1 MATRIESGRMQIA
14 GVGGVPMQRVNQPGV
29 DYIGPRAE
37 AQAAGSLAQVLDR
50 MSQYAFGEAKRQR
63 ADEGLQYAANNPP
76 TAEQLE
82 AAKNGDPSSLIPRG
96 NSTYFDQAVL
106 KARSFELAAHF
117 EIEGR
122 NELAKL
128 LSDVEAGTAK
138 SEQVETRIA
147 TLTEGFAKSLSKVE
161 PEAALKFRA
170 TMATHGNTVL
180 NAAYSAEL
188 KRAKAQRMA
197 KFDMDFDNGV
207 RLLEATVS
215 MGFWVDQNG
224 QQRSIDEMADVF
236 RTNVNTQALL
246 LGDAALQKEYST
258 KFEAALRGAKIN
270 ALTKEFAS
278 EAYMGD
284 LVTTLQKIRMGDAGR
299 LSPVLQDLITNDFDA
314 VAKVTA
320 NVMAAQNQRDAAEKA
335 KLADDKRKDF
345 AEFLPL
351 YDQAVAAPEGSAQR
365 KRLTDQIAQIAMR
378 DSGAVPLSVIKDLR
392 EPSKEGNA
400 MVEFN
405 VLNGIYSGTITSNDE
420 IYKTPGLNGKQKV
433 SLLKT
438 LNSENRRD
446 QSELD
451 RGMARLAGI
460 PVQPGQVVVLD
471 PKGAEFQRLQELRAD
486 ALDIEAAA
494 TREGKVMTPRQVL
507 LQLEKDIEAKRS
519 TQAAESAKDT
529 LKTVY
534 EKKAWIN
541 GPITLESL
549 SALERKAG
557 NDKNKL
563 ADLRRIKVLLEQS
576 QGKTNGAQ

>member
-1 MATRIESGRMQIA
+1 
-14 GVGGVPMQRVNQPGV
+14 MQRVNQPGV

-82 AAKNGDPSSLIPRG
+82 AAKNGDPSSLIPQG
-96 NSTYFDQAVL
+96 NSTYFDQAVR
-106 KARSFELAAHF
+106 KARSFELSAHF

-147 TLTEGFAKSLSKVE
+147 TLTEGFARSLSKVE

-180 NAAYSAEL
+180 NAAYSAEV
-188 KRAKAQRMA
+188 KRAKAQRTA

-207 RLLEATVS
+207 RLLETTVT
-215 MGFWVDQNG
+215 QHPE
-224 QQRSIDEMADVF
+224 QLAAMADVF

-258 KFEAALRGAKIN
+258 KFEVALRGAKIN

-335 KLADDKRKDF
+335 KREDEKRKDF

-519 TQAAESAKDT
+519 TQAAESAKGT

-563 ADLRRIKVLLEQS
+563 DDLRRIKVLLEQS

>member
-82 AAKNGDPSSLIPRG
+82 AAKNGDPSSLIPQG
-96 NSTYFDQAVL
+96 NSTYFDQAVR
-106 KARSFELAAHF
+106 KARSFELSAHF

-128 LSDVEAGTAK
+128 LSDVEAGTAT
-138 SEQVETRIA
+138 SEQVEARIT

-180 NAAYSAEL
+180 NAAYSAEV
-188 KRAKAQRMA
+188 KRAKEQRRA

-207 RLLEATVS
+207 RLLETTVT
-215 MGFWVDQNG
+215 QHP
-224 QQRSIDEMADVF
+224 EKLAAMADVF

-258 KFEAALRGAKIN
+258 KFEVALRGAKIN

-335 KLADDKRKDF
+335 KREDEKRKDF

-494 TREGKVMTPRQVL
+494 TREGKVITPRQVL

-541 GPITLESL
+541 GPITPESL

>member
-1 MATRIESGRMQIA
+1 MAERVESGRMQIA

-82 AAKNGDPSSLIPRG
+82 AAKNGDPSSLIPQG
-96 NSTYFDQAVL
+96 NSTYFDQAVR
-106 KARSFELAAHF
+106 KARSFELSAHF

-128 LSDVEAGTAK
+128 LSDVEAGTAT
-138 SEQVETRIA
+138 SEQVEARIT

-180 NAAYSAEL
+180 NAAYSAEV

-207 RLLEATVS
+207 RLLETTVT
-215 MGFWVDQNG
+215 QHP
-224 QQRSIDEMADVF
+224 EKLAAMADVF

-258 KFEAALRGAKIN
+258 KFEVALRGAKIN

-335 KLADDKRKDF
+335 KREDEKRKDF

-519 TQAAESAKDT
+519 TQAAESAKGT

-563 ADLRRIKVLLEQS
+563 DDLRRIKVLLEQS

>member
-1 MATRIESGRMQIA
+1 
-14 GVGGVPMQRVNQPGV
+14 
-29 DYIGPRAE
+29 
-37 AQAAGSLAQVLDR
+37 
-50 MSQYAFGEAKRQR
+50 
-63 ADEGLQYAANNPP
+63 
-76 TAEQLE
+76 
-82 AAKNGDPSSLIPRG
+82 
-96 NSTYFDQAVL
+96 
-106 KARSFELAAHF
+106 
-117 EIEGR
+117 
-122 NELAKL
+122 
-128 LSDVEAGTAK
+128 
-138 SEQVETRIA
+138 
-147 TLTEGFAKSLSKVE
+147 
-161 PEAALKFRA
+161 
-170 TMATHGNTVL
+170 
-180 NAAYSAEL
+180 
-188 KRAKAQRMA
+188 
-197 KFDMDFDNGV
+197 
-207 RLLEATVS
+207 
-215 MGFWVDQNG
+215 
-224 QQRSIDEMADVF
+224 
-236 RTNVNTQALL
+236 
-246 LGDAALQKEYST
+246 
-258 KFEAALRGAKIN
+258 
-270 ALTKEFAS
+270 
-278 EAYMGD
+278 
-284 LVTTLQKIRMGDAGR
+284 
-299 LSPVLQDLITNDFDA
+299 
-314 VAKVTA
+314 
-320 NVMAAQNQRDAAEKA
+320 
-335 KLADDKRKDF
+335 
-345 AEFLPL
+345 
-351 YDQAVAAPEGSAQR
+351 
-365 KRLTDQIAQIAMR
+365 
-378 DSGAVPLSVIKDLR
+378 
-392 EPSKEGNA
+392 

-519 TQAAESAKDT
+519 TQAAASAKGT

-563 ADLRRIKVLLEQS
+563 DDLRRIKVLLEQS

>member
-1 MATRIESGRMQIA
+1 MAERIESGRMQIA
-14 GVGGVPMQRVNQPGV
+14 NVGGVPMQRVNQPGV

-82 AAKNGDPSSLIPRG
+82 AAKNGDPSSLIPQG
-96 NSTYFDQAVL
+96 NSTYFDQAVR
-106 KARSFELAAHF
+106 KARSFELSSHF

-128 LSDVEAGTAK
+128 LSDVEAGTAT
-138 SEQVETRIA
+138 SEQVEARIT

-180 NAAYSAEL
+180 NAAYSAEV
-188 KRAKAQRMA
+188 KRAKAQRSA

-207 RLLEATVS
+207 RLLETTVT
-215 MGFWVDQNG
+215 QHP
-224 QQRSIDEMADVF
+224 EKLAAMADVF

-258 KFEAALRGAKIN
+258 KFEVALRGAKIN

-335 KLADDKRKDF
+335 KREDEKRKDF

-378 DSGAVPLSVIKDLR
+378 DNGAVPLSVIKDLR

>member
-1 MATRIESGRMQIA
+1 MAERVESGRMQIA

-82 AAKNGDPSSLIPRG
+82 AAKNGDPSSLIPQG
-96 NSTYFDQAVL
+96 NSTYFDQAVR
-106 KARSFELAAHF
+106 KARSFELSAHF

-128 LSDVEAGTAK
+128 LSDVEAGTAT
-138 SEQVETRIA
+138 SEQVEARIT

-180 NAAYSAEL
+180 NAAYSAEV
-188 KRAKAQRMA
+188 KRAKEQRRA

-207 RLLEATVS
+207 RLLETTVT
-215 MGFWVDQNG
+215 QHPE
-224 QQRSIDEMADVF
+224 QLAAMADVF

-258 KFEAALRGAKIN
+258 KFEVALRGAKIN

-335 KLADDKRKDF
+335 KREDDKRKDF

-519 TQAAESAKDT
+519 TQAAESAKGT

-563 ADLRRIKVLLEQS
+563 DDLRRIKVLLEQS

>member
-82 AAKNGDPSSLIPRG
+82 AAKNGDPSSLIPQG
-96 NSTYFDQAVL
+96 NSTYFDQAVR
-106 KARSFELAAHF
+106 KARSFELSAHF

-128 LSDVEAGTAK
+128 LSDVEAGTAT
-138 SEQVETRIA
+138 SEQVEARIT

-180 NAAYSAEL
+180 NAAYSAEV
-188 KRAKAQRMA
+188 KRAKAQRSA

-207 RLLEATVS
+207 RLLETTVT
-215 MGFWVDQNG
+215 QHP
-224 QQRSIDEMADVF
+224 EKLAAMADVF

-335 KLADDKRKDF
+335 KREDEKRKDF

-365 KRLTDQIAQIAMR
+365 KLLTDQIAKIAMR

-433 SLLKT
+433 SLLKA

-519 TQAAESAKDT
+519 TQAAESAKGT

-557 NDKNKL
+557 NDPSKL
-563 ADLRRIKVLLEQS
+563 ADLRRIRALLEQS

>member
-1 MATRIESGRMQIA
+1 MAERVESGRMQIA

-82 AAKNGDPSSLIPRG
+82 AAKNGDPSSLIPQG
-96 NSTYFDQAVL
+96 NSTYFDQAVR
-106 KARSFELAAHF
+106 KARSFELSAHF

-128 LSDVEAGTAK
+128 LSDVEAGTAT
-138 SEQVETRIA
+138 SEQVEARIT

-180 NAAYSAEL
+180 NAAYSAEV

-207 RLLEATVS
+207 RLLETTVT
-215 MGFWVDQNG
+215 QHP
-224 QQRSIDEMADVF
+224 EKLAAMADVF

-258 KFEAALRGAKIN
+258 KFEVALRGAKIN

-335 KLADDKRKDF
+335 KREDEKRKDF

-494 TREGKVMTPRQVL
+494 TRRV
-507 LQLEKDIEAKRS
+507 
-519 TQAAESAKDT
+519 
-529 LKTVY
+529 
-534 EKKAWIN
+534 
-541 GPITLESL
+541 
-549 SALERKAG
+549 
-557 NDKNKL
+557 KL
-563 ADLRRIKVLLEQS
+563 
-576 QGKTNGAQ
+576 

>member
-82 AAKNGDPSSLIPRG
+82 AAKNGDPSSLTPQG
-96 NSTYFDQAVL
+96 NSTYFDQAVR
-106 KARSFELAAHF
+106 KARSFELSAHF

-128 LSDVEAGTAK
+128 LSDVEAGTAT
-138 SEQVETRIA
+138 SEQVEARIT

-180 NAAYSAEL
+180 NAAYSAEV

-207 RLLEATVS
+207 RLLETTVT
-215 MGFWVDQNG
+215 QHP
-224 QQRSIDEMADVF
+224 EKLAAMADVF

-258 KFEAALRGAKIN
+258 KFEVALRGAKIN

-335 KLADDKRKDF
+335 KREDEKRKDF

-519 TQAAESAKDT
+519 TQAAESAKGT

-563 ADLRRIKVLLEQS
+563 DDLRRIKVLLEQS

>member
-1 MATRIESGRMQIA
+1 MAERIESGRMQIA
-14 GVGGVPMQRVNQPGV
+14 NVGGSPMQRVAQPGV

-82 AAKNGDPSSLIPRG
+82 AAKNGDPSSLTPQG
-96 NSTYFDQAVL
+96 NSTYFDQAVR
-106 KARSFELAAHF
+106 KARSFELSAHF

-128 LSDVEAGTAK
+128 LSDVEAGTAT
-138 SEQVETRIA
+138 SEQVEAKIA

-180 NAAYSAEL
+180 NAAYSAEVT
-188 KRAKAQRMA
+188 RAKAQRMA

-207 RLLEATVS
+207 RLLETTVT
-215 MGFWVDQNG
+215 QHP
-224 QQRSIDEMADVF
+224 EKLAAMADVF

-258 KFEAALRGAKIN
+258 KFEVALRGAKIN
-270 ALTKEFAS
+270 ALTKELTG

-284 LVTTLQKIRMGDAGR
+284 LVTTLQKIRLGDAGR
-299 LSPVLQDLITNDFDA
+299 LSPVLQELITNDFDA

-335 KLADDKRKDF
+335 KREDDKRKDF

-365 KRLTDQIAQIAMR
+365 KLLTDQIAKIAMR

-519 TQAAESAKDT
+519 TQAAESAKGT

-541 GPITLESL
+541 GPITPESL

-563 ADLRRIKVLLEQS
+563 ADLRRIRALLEQS

>member
-1 MATRIESGRMQIA
+1 MQIA

-82 AAKNGDPSSLIPRG
+82 AAKNGDPSSLIPQG
-96 NSTYFDQAVL
+96 NSTYFDQAVR
-106 KARSFELAAHF
+106 KARSFELSAHF

-128 LSDVEAGTAK
+128 LSDVEAGTAT
-138 SEQVETRIA
+138 SEQVEARIT

-180 NAAYSAEL
+180 NAAYSAEV
-188 KRAKAQRMA
+188 KRAKEQRRA

-207 RLLEATVS
+207 RLLETTVT
-215 MGFWVDQNG
+215 QHPE
-224 QQRSIDEMADVF
+224 QLAAMADVF

-258 KFEAALRGAKIN
+258 KFEVALRGAKIN

-335 KLADDKRKDF
+335 KREDEKRKDF

-365 KRLTDQIAQIAMR
+365 KLLTDQIAQIAMR

-519 TQAAESAKDT
+519 TQAAESAKGT

-563 ADLRRIKVLLEQS
+563 DDLRRIKVLLEQS

>member
-1 MATRIESGRMQIA
+1 MAERVESGRMQIA

-82 AAKNGDPSSLIPRG
+82 AAKNGDPSSLIPQG
-96 NSTYFDQAVL
+96 NSTYFDQAVR
-106 KARSFELAAHF
+106 KARSFELSAHF

-128 LSDVEAGTAK
+128 LSDVEAGTAT
-138 SEQVETRIA
+138 SEQVEAKIA

-180 NAAYSAEL
+180 NAAYSAEV
-188 KRAKAQRMA
+188 KRAKEQRRA

-207 RLLEATVS
+207 RLLETTVT
-215 MGFWVDQNG
+215 QHPE
-224 QQRSIDEMADVF
+224 QLAAMADVF

-258 KFEAALRGAKIN
+258 KFEAALRDAKIS
-270 ALTKEFAS
+270 ALTKEFTG

-335 KLADDKRKDF
+335 KREDDKRKDF

-519 TQAAESAKDT
+519 TQAAESAKGT

-563 ADLRRIKVLLEQS
+563 DDLRRIKVLLEQS

>member
-1 MATRIESGRMQIA
+1 MAERVESGRMQIA

-82 AAKNGDPSSLIPRG
+82 AAKNGDPSSLIPQG
-96 NSTYFDQAVL
+96 NSTYLDQAVR
-106 KARSFELAAHF
+106 KARSFELSSHF

-128 LSDVEAGTAK
+128 LSDVEAGTAT
-138 SEQVETRIA
+138 SEQVEAKIA

-180 NAAYSAEL
+180 NAAYSAEV

-207 RLLEATVS
+207 RLLETTVT
-215 MGFWVDQNG
+215 QHP
-224 QQRSIDEMADVF
+224 EKLTAMADVF

-258 KFEAALRGAKIN
+258 KFEVALRGAKIS
-270 ALTKEFAS
+270 ALTKEFTG

-299 LSPVLQDLITNDFDA
+299 LSPVLQELITNDFDA

-320 NVMAAQNQRDAAEKA
+320 NVMAAQNQRGAAEKA
-335 KLADDKRKDF
+335 KREDDKRADF

-400 MVEFN
+400 MAEFN
-405 VLNGIYSGTITSNDE
+405 VLSGIYSGTITSDDE
-420 IYKTPGLNGKQKV
+420 IYKTPGLNGKQRV

-438 LNSENRRD
+438 LNSEDRRD

-451 RGMARLAGI
+451 RGVARLANI
-460 PVQPGQVVVLD
+460 PTMPGQVTVLD
-471 PKGAEFQRLQELRAD
+471 PKGEEFKRLQELRGEAQQIQ
-486 ALDIEAAA
+486 AQATLD
-494 TREGKVMTPRQVL
+494 GKVMTPRQVL
-507 LQLEKDIEAKRS
+507 LQLEQNLEQRRNSAAALAAKAS
-519 TQAAESAKDT
+519 LETF
-529 LKTVY
+529 
-534 EKKAWIN
+534 EKMEWIN
-541 GPITLESL
+541 GPITYDGLP
-549 SALERKAG
+549 ALRKKAG
-557 NDKNKL
+557 NDKSKL
-563 ADLRRIKVLLEQS
+563 NQVKRIETLLKKAEGRR
-576 QGKTNGAQ
+576 

>member
-1 MATRIESGRMQIA
+1 MAERVESGRMQIA

-82 AAKNGDPSSLIPRG
+82 AAKNGDPSSLIPQG
-96 NSTYFDQAVL
+96 NSTYFDQAVR
-106 KARSFELAAHF
+106 KARSFELSAHF

-128 LSDVEAGTAK
+128 LSDVEAGTAT
-138 SEQVETRIA
+138 SEQVEARIT

-180 NAAYSAEL
+180 NAAYSAEV
-188 KRAKAQRMA
+188 KRAKEQRRA

-207 RLLEATVS
+207 RLLETTVT
-215 MGFWVDQNG
+215 QHPE
-224 QQRSIDEMADVF
+224 QLAAMADVF

-258 KFEAALRGAKIN
+258 KFEVALRGAKIN

-335 KLADDKRKDF
+335 KREDEKRADF

-365 KRLTDQIAQIAMR
+365 KLLTDQIAQIAMR

-519 TQAAESAKDT
+519 TQAAESAKGT

-563 ADLRRIKVLLEQS
+563 DDLRRIKVLLEQS